1 MEPPVTPDRLIFFGT
16 DAFSVPALIQLIS
29 EHWNL
34 VAIVTKPDSRA
45 GRGQELTFPAVK
57 RLGLASGIP
66 VLQPEKLSDIHNE
79 IKNLKPDAGIVV
91 AYGKII
97 PQRIMDLFPKGL
109 INIHPSLLPL
119 YRGSSPIE
127 ATILNDDTDTG
138 VTLMRI
144 DAGMDSG
151 PTYTADKLQLDGTEN
166 RPDLYEKLA
175 EMGAS
180 LLTAKL
186 SGILEG
192 TIVALPQEKS
202 KATKTERIQKSAGTV
217 VWTKPAVQLE
227 REVRAYLGWPGS
239 HGQVAGTDAIITSV
253 RVAPNSGKPGTA
265 YITPAEELAV
275 YTGDG
280 SLIIDTL
287 KPAGKREMTGPEFLA
302 GHKL

>member
-1 MEPPVTPDRLIFFGT
+1 MTQDRLIFFGT
-16 DAFSVPALIQLIS
+16 DAFSVPALIQLLA
-29 EHWNL
+29 ENWNL

-45 GRGQELTFPAVK
+45 GRGQEMTFPAVK
-57 RLGLASGIP
+57 RLGLARGIP
-66 VLQPEKLSDIHNE
+66 VLQPEKLSDIE
-79 IKNLKPDAGIVV
+79 DQIKKLNPDAGIVV

-97 PQRIMDLFPKGL
+97 SQRVMDLFPKGL

-127 ATILNDDTDTG
+127 STILSGDTDTG

-151 PTYTADKLQLDGTEN
+151 PTYTADKLQLDGTEY

-186 SGILEG
+186 PGILEG
-192 TIVALPQEKS
+192 TIVPIPQEKS
-202 KATKTERIQKSAGTV
+202 KATKTQRIQKSAGNID
-217 VWTKPAVQLE
+217 WTKPAERLQ
-227 REVRAYLGWPGS
+227 REVRAYSGWPGS
-239 HGQVAGTDAIITSV
+239 HGQVGGVDAIITSV
-253 RVAPNSGKPGTA
+253 RVSPKSGKPGIA
-265 YITPAEELAV
+265 YVTPSEELAV
-275 YTGDG
+275 YAGEG

-287 KPAGKREMTGPEFLA
+287 KPVGKREMTGPEFLA